1 MKFEIPVPTNF
12 TASNFIVFCNI
23 PNILLDMGS
32 ELRNI
37 HPNYAL

>member
-1 MKFEIPVPTNF
+1 MKFEIAVPTNF
-12 TASNFIVFCNI
+12 DASNIIVFCNI
-23 PNILLDMGS
+23 MLLDMGS